1 MTEHVKPDIRHER
14 RGSALWVWIDRE
26 HRRNA
31 LNSAVLTGIETAM
44 RHAENDRS
52 IRCIVLTGAGEKA
65 FCAGAD
71 LSDGTANFRDES
83 DEPTTQFGRLL
94 RVVRTARVPL
104 IARVN
109 GACVAGGMALMAMC
123 DLAIAAEHARF
134 GLPEVK
140 VGVFPMQVL
149 VLLRGILQARHI
161 NELCLTGALIDAAR
175 AAEIG
180 LVNELSPAAELDARI
195 DALVAKLHDASPAA
209 MHRGKQAIFAMEMMS
224 FYEALA
230 FAEGQIALAASSA
243 DAREGLAAFNEKRK
257 PGWAG

>member
-1 MTEHVKPDIRHER
+1 MTEPAKPDIRPDWRHER
-14 RGSALWVWIDRE
+14 RGAALWIWIDRE

-31 LNSAVLTGIETAM
+31 LNSAVLAGIETAM
-44 RHAENDRS
+44 RQAEADRS
-52 IRCIVLTGAGEKA
+52 IRCIVLTGAGDKA

-71 LSDGTANFRDES
+71 LADGAANLRDES
-83 DEPTTQFGRLL
+83 DEPSTEFGRLL
-94 RVVRTARVPL
+94 RVVRAARVPL

-123 DLAIAAEHARF
+123 DLAVAAEHARF

-161 NELCLTGALIDAAR
+161 NELCLTGTLISAAR

-180 LVNELSPAAELDARI
+180 LVNEVSPAGGAIARGI
-195 DALVAKLHDASPAA
+195 AGCGAP
-209 MHRGKQAIFAMEMMS
+209 GQAGDVRHGNDGF
-224 FYEALA
+224 
-230 FAEGQIALAASSA
+230 
-243 DAREGLAAFNEKRK
+243 
-257 PGWAG
+257 P